1 VATAAAQRISML
13 TLVAAECW
21 LRCRRAS
28 TSTVLL
34 IALLGVSATVAVS
47 QLLAS
52 TPPAVVGKA
61 KTPTARADKLCR
73 HRQHTTS
80 GRVRPVLPGPCAA
93 YSHPA
98 CVHVVALQIAVPAL
112 SRRTTCPQ
120 R

>member
-1 VATAAAQRISML
+1 MSML
-13 TLVAAECW
+13 TLVAECW

-47 QLLAS
+47 RLLAS
-52 TPPAVVGKA
+52 TPPAVVGKFEDLTLA
-61 KTPTARADKLCR
+61 LTNCAANPTHHFLR
-73 HRQHTTS
+73 RQ
-80 GRVRPVLPGPCAA
+80 RDQLQPGPCAA

-98 CVHVVALQIAVPAL
+98 CVHVVALQIAIPAL
-112 SRRTTCPQ
+112 SRWTTCPQ